1 MGRTMATATIIGA
14 TETRE
19 YEFLVDTG
27 STFVGL
33 PQSEIEELGLVAV
46 PYGTRE
52 TLTQTGVIE
61 QQIYSATG
69 IIDDLGFA
77 CSVTESPIPLIGYH
91 LLQTMRYRVNPVTE
105 SLERLPP
112 EELGPP
118 YRLIR
123 ESYPTG

>member
-1 MGRTMATATIIGA
+1 MGRTLATATIIGA
-14 TETRE
+14 TASRE

-33 PQSEIEELGLVAV
+33 PQREIDDLGLTPVL
-46 PYGTRE
+46 YGVRE

-69 IIDDLGFA
+69 IIDGRGFA

-118 YRLIR
+118 YRLIG
-123 ESYPTG
+123 EVGPTE